1 MAQWWE
7 TAPVKAQQPKQPN
20 WWDAVPAKTRAYEP
34 SAVPVLDQ
42 VNAAANSFVRNI
54 PIAGPTLESWGN
66 NVDAAF
72 NNMLGFPEQTA
83 EDRAQINQAEMQ
95 QFPTQAMAGGV
106 AGTVLP
112 LMMAPQALM
121 GGSGSL
127 MTRASVGTL
136 SGYGLTF
143 ADALARG
150 DSPDEAGSK
159 ALMGGA
165 VGGAFP
171 FAAKGAGMLWNGV
184 KGALT
189 GAASGGVNRALSQG
203 VKDVAGDV
211 FRASDGAG
219 VTITKPAYDR
229 FLAEISQD
237 FTRLRANGALDPKAI
252 GVLDELAKVSAELG
266 KTGGLQL
273 GDLHILRQ
281 IAQKAAQSGEGR
293 DQMLNSLVI
302 DKLDDFMGKLTPA
315 DIAGAA
321 DPTQAVQALQA
332 GIENWHVAK
341 KASIIEDAMYRAQNQ
356 ASGYENGLRVQ
367 FRSILNNP
375 RQRQAFTPEELA
387 QIEQVVNGSL
397 PANALRLVGRFGFS
411 GGSNSNALGGAVGA
425 FGGAALG
432 DPTGGLATLLVTSG
446 ARAGAEN
453 LTGSAAER
461 ILSGVVGGPAPP
473 TAKEAVFRALTNAN
487 QNPVNFPIS
496 PVAAALMLQ

>member
-7 TAPVKAQQPKQPN
+7 TAPVKEQQPKQPN
-20 WWDAVPAKTRAYEP
+20 WWDAAPSKTRAYEP
-34 SAVPVLDQ
+34 SAIPALDQ
-42 VNAAANSFVRNI
+42 FNAAANNFVRNI

-66 NVDAAF
+66 NVDAAV
-72 NNMLGFPEQTA
+72 NNMLGFPQQTA
-83 EDRAQINQAEMQ
+83 EDRAQINQAEMD

-112 LMMAPQALM
+112 LMMAPQVLM
-121 GGSGSL
+121 GGSGNL
-127 MTRASVGTL
+127 LTRAGTGL
-136 SGYGLTF
+136 ASGAGITY

-150 DSPDEAGSK
+150 DSQEDAAGK
-159 ALMGGA
+159 ALTGGL

-203 VKDVAGDV
+203 VKDVAGEM

-266 KTGGLQL
+266 ETGGLQL

-332 GIENWHVAK
+332 GIENWHIAK
-341 KASIIEDAMYRAQNQ
+341 KASILEDAMYRAQNQ
-356 ASGYENGLRVQ
+356 ASGMENGLRVQ

-387 QIEQVVNGSL
+387 QIEGVVNGSL

-411 GGSNSNALGGAVGA
+411 GGTNSNAFGGAVGA

-461 ILSGVVGGPAPP
+461 ILNGVVGGPPPP
-473 TAKEAVFRALTNAN
+473 TARQAALEALMQAN
-487 QNPVNFPIS
+487 DNPVNLPIN
-496 PVAAALMLQ
+496 PTMAALLLQ